1 MICESRPLCAVV
13 PLPGSPGFPAPL
25 WGGFRLGRDPGA
37 AAYFSAPKMGQS
49 PPVRA
54 RRQTRTGGARNG
66 KCRLLRPCCRLG
78 RCSHTSSS
86 ARPMALQLP
95 LPPAILEGERGGGG
109 LHSEAKSAPSARWGE
124 EPIPRERPPPPA
136 NSRTLS
142 EGLAAAEGL
151 KQLMERGWRERAQHT
166 KNWKVQS
173 RSPGWMFRSPEPC
186 EASDMLP
193 PPGRCLHRNLGSG
206 KIHWRREWPPTP
218 VFLPGESHG
227 QRSLGGLQS
236 IGSQRVCAK
245 ISCISLH

>member
-1 MICESRPLCAVV
+1 MSR
-13 PLPGSPGFPAPL
+13 LPGSPGFPAPL
-25 WGGFRLGRDPGA
+25 WGGFSLGRDPGA

-66 KCRLLRPCCRLG
+66 KCRLPCPCCRLG

-95 LPPAILEGERGGGG
+95 LPPGILEGERGVGYTQKPSQPKCHGGERSPYHG
-109 LHSEAKSAPSARWGE
+109 SAP
-124 EPIPRERPPPPA
+124 RPPPTPA
-136 NSRTLS
+136 P

-151 KQLMERGWRERAQHT
+151 KQLMERGWRGRAQHT

-206 KIHWRREWPPTP
+206 KIHWRREWPPTRAHMR
-218 VFLPGESHG
+218 GEIFRESY
-227 QRSLGGLQS
+227 
-236 IGSQRVCAK
+236 I
-245 ISCISLH
+245 